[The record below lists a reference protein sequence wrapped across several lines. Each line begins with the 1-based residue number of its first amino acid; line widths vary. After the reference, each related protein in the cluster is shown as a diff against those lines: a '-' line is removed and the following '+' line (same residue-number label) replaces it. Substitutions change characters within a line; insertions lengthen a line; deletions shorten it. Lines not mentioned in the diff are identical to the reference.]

1 MAVVALHS
9 MYNVARAAPSHWSAV
24 REPAFCHVGLR
35 CLERSVHVRFIVL
48 GGAGDMGNEAVRAL
62 AVHPGVD
69 EVMVADLNLE
79 AAQALSAGLSAP
91 VRACRLD
98 ALDHQG
104 LVDAIRGYD
113 VALGF
118 VGPFVYFERRLV
130 EAAIEAGVHYVS
142 IADDYEAARAA
153 LALDEAARAAGVT
166 VITGLGN
173 CPGLTNLLAKKGAR
187 SMDRPQ
193 RVHIAWFG
201 GADDAGGY
209 ANYQHAVHIFCGRV
223 PSFEH
228 GHEVLVQSGTG
239 REVVEFPPPCGPLPV
254 YYTGHAEPVTLPRN
268 MPTLEEVTLKGGIW
282 PNWLARAGISLVR
295 AGLVRGERSQRWW
308 AGFFYRLLPRLPR
321 GKCTVSGFRIDV
333 WGEKDGREAHCWY
346 DGVDRMKRI
355 TSIPTALGAV
365 MLASGEVEERGV
377 FAPEALVD
385 PDTMLS
391 RLEPY
396 GIKVEQHEPGVDG
409 P

>member
-1 MAVVALHS
+1 M
-9 MYNVARAAPSHWSAV
+9 
-24 REPAFCHVGLR
+24 
-35 CLERSVHVRFIVL
+35 RFIVL

-62 AVHPGVD
+62 ATHPGVD

-79 AAQALSAGLSAP
+79 AAQALSESLGAP
-91 VRACRLD
+91 VQACSLD
-98 ALDHQG
+98 ALDRQG

-130 EAAIEAGVHYVS
+130 QAAIEAGVHYVS
-142 IADDYEAARAA
+142 VADDYEAARAA
-153 LALDEAARAAGVT
+153 LALDEKAKQAGIT

-173 CPGLTNLLAKKGAR
+173 CPGLTNLLAKKGAQ
-187 SMDRPQ
+187 SMDRAR

-209 ANYQHAVHIFCGRV
+209 ANYQHAIHIFCGKV

-228 GHEVLVQSGTG
+228 GREVQVRAGDG
-239 REVVEFPPPCGPLPV
+239 REVVDFPPPCGRLPV

-268 MPTLEEVTLKGGIW
+268 IPGLEEVTLKGGIW
-282 PNWLARAGISLVR
+282 PNWLARAGILLVR
-295 AGLVRGERSQRWW
+295 AGLLRGERSQKWW
-308 AGFFYRLLPRLPR
+308 ADLFYRVLPRLPQ
-321 GKCTVSGFRIDV
+321 GKCTVSGYRVDV
-333 WGEKDGREAHCWY
+333 WGEKDGREAHHWY
-346 DGVDRMKRI
+346 TGVDRMKRV
-355 TSIPTALGAV
+355 TSIPAALGAV
-365 MLASGEVEERGV
+365 MLAQGEIEERGV
-377 FAPEALVD
+377 FAPEALLD

-396 GIKVEQHEPGVDG
+396 GIEVERHEPGAID

>member
-1 MAVVALHS
+1 
-9 MYNVARAAPSHWSAV
+9 
-24 REPAFCHVGLR
+24 
-35 CLERSVHVRFIVL
+35 VRFIVL

-62 AVHPGVD
+62 AVHPGVE

-79 AAQALSAGLSAP
+79 AAQALADDLRGP
-91 VRACRLD
+91 VQACRLNV
-98 ALDHQG
+98 LDRQE
-104 LVDAIRGYD
+104 LVDVMRGYD

-118 VGPFVYFERRLV
+118 VGPFVYFERPLV

-153 LALDEAARAAGVT
+153 LALDEGAKQAGIT

-173 CPGLTNLLAKKGAR
+173 CPGLTNLLASKGAR
-187 SMDRPQ
+187 SVDRPK

-209 ANYQHAVHIFCGRV
+209 ANYRHAVHIFCGDV

-228 GHEVLVQSGTG
+228 GQEVLVRSGNG
-239 REVVEFPPPCGPLPV
+239 RETVEFPPPCGRLPV
-254 YYTGHAEPVTLPRN
+254 YYTGHAEPVTIPRN
-268 MPTLEEVTLKGGIW
+268 IPGLEEVTLKGGIW

-295 AGLVRGERSQRWW
+295 AGLLRGERSQKFW
-308 AGFFYRLLPRLPR
+308 ADFFYRVLPRLPR
-321 GKCTVSGFRIDV
+321 GKCNVSGFRVDV
-333 WGEKDGREAHCWY
+333 WGEKGGGEVHRWY
-346 DGVDRMKRI
+346 AGVDCMKRI
-355 TSIPTALGAV
+355 TSIPAALGAV
-365 MLASGEVEERGV
+365 MVASGEIEERGV
-377 FAPEALVD
+377 FAPEVVVD

-391 RLEPY
+391 RLQPY
-396 GIKVEQHEPGVDG
+396 GIEVEQHELGVVD